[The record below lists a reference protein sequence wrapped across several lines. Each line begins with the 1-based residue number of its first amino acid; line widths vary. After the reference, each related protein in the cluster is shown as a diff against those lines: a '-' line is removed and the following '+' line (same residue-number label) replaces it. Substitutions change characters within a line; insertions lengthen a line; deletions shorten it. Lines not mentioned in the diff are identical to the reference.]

1 MFGILVIT
9 KYHIIEQYSTNLLLL
24 TAKLPTGFK

>member
-9 KYHIIEQYSTNLLLL
+9 KYHIIEQHSTNLLLL